1 VGIDGS
7 RLGRVID
14 HAIDKFV
21 QLILETRK
29 GYNQYAFLY
38 NAPGDDSVP
47 CKEDRIVIL
56 KIDGTGKFVAVGM
69 LNESQGAKPGEKI
82 FYGRDADGKIV
93 STLKMLNDGSIET
106 SAEGETGNHKLKVK
120 GDLSADVEGIGSLK
134 TKGDLSA
141 ETEGAG
147 SLKVKGDLTLEV
159 DGAINEK
166 GKGDIT
172 KEATGKYKIKGANI
186 EIEGLQDL
194 ILKTIGSAVW
204 CPNGVTNCF
213 ICGAPHGGPAMGIIG
228 LKGS

>member
-1 VGIDGS
+1 MGIKDGAG

-56 KIDGTGKFVAVGM
+56 KIDGTGKFVGVGM

-93 STLKMLNDGSIET
+93 SILKMLNDGSIET
-106 SAEGETGNHKLKVK
+106 SAEGETGNH
-120 GDLSADVEGIGSLK
+120 
-134 TKGDLSA
+134 T
-141 ETEGAG
+141 
-147 SLKVKGDLTLEV
+147 LKVKGDLTLEV
-159 DGAINEK
+159 DGAISEK

-204 CPNGVTNCF
+204 CPNGVINCY
-213 ICGAPHGGPAMGIIG
+213 ICGAPHGGPAMGIVG